1 MRMDKFITFIGYLGN
16 YIVPSRR
23 NGNTERGESS
33 TRREHA
39 TTGKVDQ
46 PRHDSHQKP
55 GLSVRKDA
63 KNRRFGNK
71 NGGGHKGIRSG
82 EDMDEAES
90 GSKPDRKFL
99 CGEVAEAGSPT
110 PRCNVV
116 KNDPKRFVQINVD
129 NFRST
134 PALPPVDTAEPY
146 SSKIVNDGTKAPK
159 REGSAASPEK
169 RIGSE
174 KKQAILPS
182 FNAAQDLSPDTRQD
196 KNYPTNGHQRS
207 NNVPGS
213 NGLPDVFSTVGK
225 PLVQIKP
232 PSIYVPVR
240 SKAATRLVID
250 PPGVD
255 TTFDDW
261 SHFPAKG
268 GKTRLRLPS
277 IKKKSKKKRNIND
290 AGDQSSG
297 SQTEPVD
304 GNAASKKDPQSSEKG
319 KKLSA
324 KDSRCRVEENWQL
337 LEEKTIEVK
346 KNSNGNNE
354 SKQRPQRPGTAIG
367 RWIKKKRNSVAPAPF
382 DDLISD
388 ARDDGSVQLVKET
401 PESNTSTRQQKSS
414 NSSNVTDEN
423 VRSPS
428 KNYEPVTAS
437 CRTVFISEKEENV
450 SVLMVKEYT
459 DNERESISTKKD
471 DLKTMDIDGNDTVRV
486 QEQDESNTKIPSGY
500 EQEAEKSM
508 ILAGLVNMAEELTF
522 ANATSTGSLTKQ
534 SGLEDERLE
543 KDSKRLCTK
552 YNLLCGSQSY
562 DGRRKSLINLEI
574 NSGPLAPPK
583 VACKTAFVKQRVE
596 MSSEALA
603 EEIME
608 AAHASSTHREDDL
621 RRFARGDSPPREGK
635 PHIREQ
641 AYQKTS
647 KPKKIVRFKAEPEI
661 LSGTTNSATDK
672 VCPMKDDIGVAGTHS
687 EMSSYTGHSWAVRKP
702 STFTQQFKELTNND
716 ILLAGNNDS
725 PLPIPEFKPKW
736 HGGGP
741 CLPSIRPGKT
751 QIVDNFL
758 EKHRRKMQREM
769 EEDFEGWGEPEPN
782 KVKRILGRPL
792 SAKLPHYPANWDRL
806 PKERPPERGGQGYFL
821 GLDWNKPESGSFLS
835 DASSEGTHVLHCS
848 QLIILLM

>member
-1 MRMDKFITFIGYLGN
+1 
-16 YIVPSRR
+16 
-23 NGNTERGESS
+23 
-33 TRREHA
+33 
-39 TTGKVDQ
+39 
-46 PRHDSHQKP
+46 
-55 GLSVRKDA
+55 
-63 KNRRFGNK
+63 
-71 NGGGHKGIRSG
+71 
-82 EDMDEAES
+82 MDEAES

-116 KNDPKRFVQINVD
+116 KNDPKRFVQINMD

-207 NNVPGS
+207 NNVRGS

-240 SKAATRLVID
+240 SKAATRLVTD

-346 KNSNGNNE
+346 KSSNGNNE
-354 SKQRPQRPGTAIG
+354 SRQRRQRPGTAIA
-367 RWIKKKRNSVAPAPF
+367 R
-382 DDLISD
+382 D

-459 DNERESISTKKD
+459 NNERESISTKKD

-486 QEQDESNTKIPSGY
+486 QEQDESNTKTPSGY

-508 ILAGLVNMAEELTF
+508 ILAGLVNMAEELTS
-522 ANATSTGSLTKQ
+522 AYATSTGSLTKQ

-552 YNLLCGSQSY
+552 
-562 DGRRKSLINLEI
+562 R
-574 NSGPLAPPK
+574 
-583 VACKTAFVKQRVE
+583 
-596 MSSEALA
+596 
-603 EEIME
+603 
-608 AAHASSTHREDDL
+608 
-621 RRFARGDSPPREGK
+621 
-635 PHIREQ
+635 
-641 AYQKTS
+641 
-647 KPKKIVRFKAEPEI
+647 
-661 LSGTTNSATDK
+661 
-672 VCPMKDDIGVAGTHS
+672 
-687 EMSSYTGHSWAVRKP
+687 
-702 STFTQQFKELTNND
+702 
-716 ILLAGNNDS
+716 
-725 PLPIPEFKPKW
+725 
-736 HGGGP
+736 
-741 CLPSIRPGKT
+741 
-751 QIVDNFL
+751 
-758 EKHRRKMQREM
+758 
-769 EEDFEGWGEPEPN
+769 
-782 KVKRILGRPL
+782 
-792 SAKLPHYPANWDRL
+792 
-806 PKERPPERGGQGYFL
+806 
-821 GLDWNKPESGSFLS
+821 
-835 DASSEGTHVLHCS
+835 
-848 QLIILLM
+848 